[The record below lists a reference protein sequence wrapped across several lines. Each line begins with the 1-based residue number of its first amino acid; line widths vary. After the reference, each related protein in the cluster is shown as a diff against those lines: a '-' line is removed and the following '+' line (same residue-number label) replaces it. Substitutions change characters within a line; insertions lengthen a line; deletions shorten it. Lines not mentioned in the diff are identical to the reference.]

1 MYFLLVFLNFIC
13 SYFFLWCNIQNG
25 MDMGIVNVGC
35 LFVYDDIELK
45 FLEMCENLFW
55 NKDFDGIEKLFVYVQ
70 VMYMYIY
77 CDNLFIKEVKINEN
91 KVMYFVVSD
100 I

>member
-1 MYFLLVFLNFIC
+1 
-13 SYFFLWCNIQNG
+13 

-55 NKDFDGIEKLFVYVQ
+55 NKDFDGIEKLFVYV
-70 VMYMYIY
+70 
-77 CDNLFIKEVKINEN
+77 
-91 KVMYFVVSD
+91 
-100 I
+100 